1 MAFYSRHTRTI
12 VFFVILF
19 FGFIGISEAQKNDVL
34 FDQGTTRYAK
44 EQYQQAIDSWKLIEK
59 TGNES
64 AALYYNLGNAYYKL
78 NKVAPSIYYYEK
90 ALQLA
95 PNDPDV
101 KTNLGFA
108 QNARVDAIEAL
119 PKNFIT
125 KTYERLYS
133 IATFETWAEVT
144 VTLSAISVLAF
155 LLYYF
160 VDASGKKRL
169 FLVTSVAGL
178 LLLFISLALAYSTYN
193 NVNKDQPAIVFA
205 ESVAIKTEASLGSE
219 TNFELHEGTKVHI
232 LETKDNWVRIIIA
245 NGKEGW
251 MPAETLK
258 TL

>member
-1 MAFYSRHTRTI
+1 MEFYARHTRTI
-12 VFFVILF
+12 VLFVALIM
-19 FGFIGISEAQKNDVL
+19 GVIGVSEAQKNDVL
-34 FDQGTTRYAK
+34 FDQGTARYAK

-78 NKVAPSIYYYEK
+78 NKIAPSIYYYEK

-95 PNDPDV
+95 PNDADI

-108 QNARVDAIEAL
+108 QNARVDAIESL

-125 KTYERLYS
+125 KSYERLYS
-133 IATFETWAEVT
+133 IATFETWAKVT
-144 VTLSAISVLAF
+144 AALSSLCVISF

-160 VDASGKKRL
+160 IEASGKKRL
-169 FLVTSVAGL
+169 FLVTSITSL
-178 LLLFISLALAYSTYN
+178 FLLFISLALAYSTYN
-193 NVNKDQPAIVFA
+193 NVNKKQPAIIFA
-205 ESVAIKTEASLGSE
+205 ESVEVKSESNLGSE
-219 TNFELHEGTKVHI
+219 TKFELHEGTKVNI
-232 LETKDNWVRIIIA
+232 LETQKDWVRIIIA

-251 MPAETLK
+251 MPSEMLK

>member
-1 MAFYSRHTRTI
+1 MEFYSRHTRAI
-12 VFFVILF
+12 VLF
-19 FGFIGISEAQKNDVL
+19 LSLVVGFITISEAQKNDVL
-34 FDQGTTRYAK
+34 FDQGTARFAK

-95 PNDPDV
+95 PNDADI

-108 QNARVDAIEAL
+108 QNTRVDAIEAL
-119 PKNFIT
+119 PQNFIA
-125 KTYERLYS
+125 KTYQRLYS
-133 IATFETWAEVT
+133 IATFETWAKVT
-144 VTLSAISVLAF
+144 VVFSAICVLGF

-160 VDASGKKRL
+160 VDGSGKKRL
-169 FLVTSVAGL
+169 FLITSVAGL

-193 NVNKDQPAIVFA
+193 NVNKDQPAIIFA
-205 ESVAIKTEASLGSE
+205 ESVAIKSEANLGSE
-219 TNFELHEGTKVHI
+219 TKFELHEGTKVNI
-232 LETKDNWVRIIIA
+232 LETQNDWVRIVIA

-251 MPAETLK
+251 LPAETLK
-258 TL
+258 AL

>member
-1 MAFYSRHTRTI
+1 MALYSRHTRTI
-12 VFFVILF
+12 ILF
-19 FGFIGISEAQKNDVL
+19 IALIMGVIGISEAQKNDVL
-34 FDQGTTRYAK
+34 FDQGTSRYAK

-95 PNDPDV
+95 PNDTDI

-108 QNARVDAIEAL
+108 QNTRVDAIEEL

-133 IATFETWAEVT
+133 IATYETWAKMT
-144 VTLSAISVLAF
+144 VAFVAICVFAF

-160 VDASGKKRL
+160 VDTSGKKRL
-169 FLVTSVAGL
+169 FLVISITAF

-193 NVNKDQPAIVFA
+193 NVNKEQPAIIFA
-205 ESVAIKTEASLGSE
+205 ESVAIKNEASLGSE
-219 TNFELHEGTKVHI
+219 TSFELHEGTKVNI
-232 LETKDNWVRIIIA
+232 LETKGDWSHIIIA

-251 MPAETLK
+251 IPSETLK